1 MFACSHP
8 TLHVP
13 AFAGLSC
20 DQCGRSF
27 HFSRELRWA
36 HITLAYVLV
45 MYIYICTEIWHQAA
59 GDTSIRAW
67 TSWHNQQAFENLEID
82 YCNVCVQARISWPVF
97 PLVSCRFLHESPPF
111 SRLKIPTDKAK
122 TPKKQKSC
130 DIEVSMHRPKAV
142 LPWLQHRLFAWKTV
156 AIAIEVRDGLGSR
169 DSGRWSWRK

>member
-1 MFACSHP
+1 MFTSNFACP
-8 TLHVP
+8 RLCRPIVWP
-13 AFAGLSC
+13 VWEELSF
-20 DQCGRSF
+20 QPWAQVST
-27 HFSRELRWA
+27 HNFS
-36 HITLAYVLV
+36 ICVSYV
-45 MYIYICTEIWHQAA
+45 YIYICTEIWHQAA